1 MRVLSFSF
9 VALAT
14 TFSVAKAQVNKDF
27 RTLPNG
33 LKFKSIEASKGSLPA
48 DGDQMKVKFS
58 YYLVRQ
64 NKADSLIFSSAQNG
78 NNVPV
83 GVGCAKPTYKGDLM
97 EGLAL
102 MAQGDSAHFL
112 MRADSFLLKSAGM
125 RSLPEY
131 IKESDQ
137 ILFCSRMVELIP
149 KAMFEELRRQ
159 ETEKQAAEMSAKS
172 AAEKGNRDEYLKKN
186 NITQSPTTSGLI
198 VVMNQEGSGEKPQN
212 GQKVTVH
219 YTGYLTD
226 GTKFDSSVDRG
237 EPFSF
242 SLGVGQVIKGWD
254 EGIAL
259 LKPGA
264 KAKLIIPSSI
274 GYGARNMGSIPPF
287 STLIFDVELIKF
299 E

>member
-1 MRVLSFSF
+1 MKKINAIIVGVITS
-9 VALAT
+9 VG
-14 TFSVAKAQVNKDF
+14 VAKAQADKDF

-33 LKFKSIEASKGSLPA
+33 LKFKAIEATKGTPA
-48 DGDQMKVKFS
+48 AEGDQMKLKFA
-58 YYLVRQ
+58 YFLVSKG
-64 NKADSLIFSSAQNG
+64 KADSLIFSSARNG

-83 GVGCAKPTYKGDLM
+83 GVGCAKPTFKGDLM

-102 MAQGDSAHFL
+102 MAKGDSAHFM

-125 RSLPEY
+125 RSLPET
-131 IKESDQ
+131 IGKDDQ
-137 ILFCSRMVELIP
+137 ILFCARMVDLIP
-149 KAMFEELRRQ
+149 KAEFEEMRRK
-159 ETEKQAAEMSAKS
+159 ESEKQAAEMSAKS
-172 AAEKGNRDEYLKKN
+172 AAEKVNRDEYLKKN
-186 NITQSPTTSGLI
+186 NITQSPTASGLI
-198 VVMNQEGSGEKPQN
+198 VVMSQEGSGAKPAN

-242 SLGVGQVIKGWD
+242 SLGMGQVIKGWD
-254 EGIAL
+254 EGIAML
-259 LKPGA
+259 SPGA

-274 GYGARNMGSIPPF
+274 GYGGRNMGTIPPF

>member
-1 MRVLSFSF
+1 MKKLSLGIILFAAS
-9 VALAT
+9 LGAT
-14 TFSVAKAQVNKDF
+14 YAQADKGF
-27 RTLPNG
+27 KTLPNG
-33 LKFKSIEASKGSLPA
+33 LKFKSIQETKGTLPA
-48 DGDQMKVKFS
+48 EGDQMKLKFS
-58 YYLVRQ
+58 YFLVRPG
-64 NKADSLIFSSAQNG
+64 KADSLIFSSERNG
-78 NNVPV
+78 NNAPV
-83 GVGCAKPTYKGDLM
+83 SVGCMKPTYQGDLM

-102 MAQGDSAHFL
+102 MAKGDSAHFM

-125 RSLPEY
+125 RSLPENVG
-131 IKESDQ
+131 KDDQ
-137 ILFCSRMVELIP
+137 ILFCARMIDLVP
-149 KAMFEELRRQ
+149 KAIFEEMRRK

-172 AAEKGNRDEYLKKN
+172 AAEKGKRDEYLQKN
-186 NITQSPTTSGLI
+186 NITQSPSASGLI
-198 VVMNQEGSGEKPQN
+198 VVMSQEGSGSKPQT

-242 SLGVGQVIKGWD
+242 TLGMGQVIKGWD
-254 EGIAL
+254 EGIAML
-259 LKPGA
+259 SPGA

-274 GYGARNMGSIPPF
+274 GYGGRNMGSIPPF

>member
-1 MRVLSFSF
+1 M
-9 VALAT
+9 
-14 TFSVAKAQVNKDF
+14 K
-27 RTLPNG
+27 
-33 LKFKSIEASKGSLPA
+33 LKFAY
-48 DGDQMKVKFS
+48 F
-58 YYLVRQ
+58 LVR
-64 NKADSLIFSSAQNG
+64 KGKTDSLIFSSARNG
-78 NNVPV
+78 NNAPV
-83 GVGCAKPTYKGDLM
+83 GVGCAKPTYEGDLM

-102 MAQGDSAHFL
+102 MAKGDSAHFM

-125 RSLPEY
+125 RSLPET
-131 IKESDQ
+131 IGKDDK
-137 ILFCSRMVELIP
+137 ILFCARMVDLIP
-149 KAMFEELRRQ
+149 KAAFEEMRRK
-159 ETEKQAAEMSAKS
+159 ETEKQEAEMSAKS
-172 AAEKGNRDEYLKKN
+172 AAEKGNREEYLKKN
-186 NITQSPTTSGLI
+186 NVTQSPTASGLI
-198 VVMNQEGSGEKPQN
+198 VVMNQEGSGAKPAT

-242 SLGVGQVIKGWD
+242 TLGMGQVIKGWD

-259 LKPGA
+259 LSPGA

-274 GYGARNMGSIPPF
+274 GYGGRNMGSIPPY

>member
-9 VALAT
+9 IALAAS
-14 TFSVAKAQVNKDF
+14 FSVASAQVDKDF

-33 LKFKSIEASKGSLPA
+33 LKFKAIQSSKGTLPV
-48 DGDQMKVKFS
+48 DGDQLKVRFS

-64 NKADSLIFSSAQNG
+64 DKPDSLIFSSAKNG

-83 GVGCAKPTYKGDLM
+83 GVGCAKPTYQGDLM
-97 EGLAL
+97 EGLA
-102 MAQGDSAHFL
+102 MMEQGDSAHFL

-149 KAMFEELRRQ
+149 KAMFEELRRK
-159 ETEKQAAEMSAKS
+159 ETEKQEAEMSAKS

-242 SLGVGQVIKGWD
+242 SLGLGQVIKGWD

-274 GYGARNMGSIPPF
+274 AYGSRNMGSIPPF

>member
-1 MRVLSFSF
+1 MNKLKAVILGVIASIGIG
-9 VALAT
+9 
-14 TFSVAKAQVNKDF
+14 KAQADKDF

-33 LKFKSIEASKGSLPA
+33 LQFKAIEAQKGTPA
-48 DGDQMKVKFS
+48 AEGDQMKLKFA
-58 YYLVRQ
+58 YFLVRKG
-64 NKADSLIFSSAQNG
+64 KADSLIFSSARNG

-97 EGLAL
+97 EGLTL
-102 MAQGDSAHFL
+102 MAKGDSAHFM
-112 MRADSFLLKSAGM
+112 MRADSFLLRSAGM
-125 RSLPEY
+125 RTLPET
-131 IKESDQ
+131 IGQDDK
-137 ILFCSRMVELIP
+137 ILFCARMVDLVP
-149 KAMFEELRRQ
+149 KAEFEEMRRK
-159 ETEKQAAEMSAKS
+159 ETEKQEAEMSAKS

-186 NITQSPTTSGLI
+186 NITQSPSASGLI
-198 VVMNQEGSGEKPQN
+198 VVMNQEGSGAKPAS

-242 SLGVGQVIKGWD
+242 TLGMGQVIKGWD
-254 EGIAL
+254 EGIAML
-259 LKPGA
+259 SPGA
-264 KAKLIIPSSI
+264 KAKLIIPSAI
-274 GYGARNMGSIPPF
+274 GYGGRNMGSIPPF